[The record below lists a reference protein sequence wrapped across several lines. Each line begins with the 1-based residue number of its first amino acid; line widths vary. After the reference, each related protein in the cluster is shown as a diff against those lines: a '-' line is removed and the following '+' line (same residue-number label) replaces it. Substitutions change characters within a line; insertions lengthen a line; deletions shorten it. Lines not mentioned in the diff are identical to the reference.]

1 MVLYEIVTEGL
12 YCSIMTCGWKG
23 LGDGGIFIGSGG
35 GGGLFGSILERG
47 DSKLFRMLSPRFWVG
62 YLVKWRTH
70 LTSAAARVVH
80 TGKNGVEMV
89 ACMVWGLGGGGC
101 LISF

>member
-1 MVLYEIVTEGL
+1 MCVCIIGGKAVRRHGRIVVLYEIVTEGL

-47 DSKLFRMLSPRFWVG
+47 DPKLFRMLLPRFWVG
-62 YLVKWRTH
+62 YLVKW
-70 LTSAAARVVH
+70 
-80 TGKNGVEMV
+80 
-89 ACMVWGLGGGGC
+89 
-101 LISF
+101 